1 MIVYH
6 YSQTLKEGDCLEP
19 GHLDFTDLCEPF
31 IQALTHS
38 HDCFLGMLLNG
49 KYMFAVL
56 NRSKLRYWA
65 DYAKWATEGL
75 FEYVR
80 RTEYSQCA
88 SRLKCNY
95 FCIDLN
101 DCIRMYLED
110 WSEEDEDERM
120 KVHLFEVEVPQE
132 SLEMRDISLYDAAY
146 DAIND
151 NLDIDAA
158 IDYARKYFAGEHGEK
173 PNWEYLSAGDAKA
186 VKDVSHFLRE
196 WEQASVSTDK

>member
-6 YSQTLKEGDCLEP
+6 YSQTLKAGDCLEP

-31 IQALTHS
+31 MQALTHGR
-38 HDCFLGMLLNG
+38 DCFLGMLLNG

-56 NRSKLRYWA
+56 NRSNLRYWA

-80 RTEYSQCA
+80 RTEYPQRV

-95 FCIDLN
+95 FCADLK
-101 DCIRMYLED
+101 DCIRMFHED
-110 WSEEDEDERM
+110 WGEEDEEERK
-120 KVHLFEVEVPQE
+120 KVHLFEVEVPE
-132 SLEMRDISLYDAAY
+132 DPLEMRDISVYDAAY

-151 NLDIDAA
+151 EQDVDAA
-158 IDYARKYFAGEHGEK
+158 IDHARKYFEGRHSAK
-173 PNWEYLSAGDAKA
+173 PNWEYLSAGEAKA
-186 VKDVSHFLRE
+186 VRDISHYLN
-196 WEQASVSTDK
+196 EQESALLE